1 MRISD
6 WSSDVC
12 SSDLGA
18 DDEGSAD
25 LPPRR
30 GKACRVLIFFLY
42 FFGFVIAVPMIA
54 IAIVQAKYGLT
65 DGPPSFPA
73 DPFGK
78 QVKWVANSGLF
89 LWARMPSFIF
99 GRVAR
104 SAWGGE
110 RVGQAG

>member
-1 MRISD
+1 MSL
-6 WSSDVC
+6 SGGVAS
-12 SSDLGA
+12 GA

-54 IAIVQAKYGLT
+54 IAIVQAKYGLI

-73 DPFGK
+73 DPFGE
-78 QVKWVANSGLF
+78 QVRSEEHTSELQS
-89 LWARMPSFIF
+89 LIRISFAVF
-99 GRVAR
+99 CLKKKK
-104 SAWGGE
+104 
-110 RVGQAG
+110 

>member
-1 MRISD
+1 MRLSGGVA
-6 WSSDVC
+6 S
-12 SSDLGA
+12 GA

-54 IAIVQAKYGLT
+54 IAIVQAKYGLI

-73 DPFGK
+73 DPFGE
-78 QVKWVANSGLF
+78 QVKRVAKYGIF
-89 LWARMPSFIF
+89 VWAGMQFFIF
-99 GRVAR
+99 GRVPPWVRAVDR
-104 SAWGGE
+104 KST
-110 RVGQAG
+110 RLNSSH